1 MCSGDSRGAAP
12 PRTPT
17 RKGSRCHQM
26 ETISASHLPEFTRVL
41 EFTSQV
47 PGSRIS
53 NALAHPLSDSTCT
66 MILRGG
72 VISFTLQPCLS
83 EPGLGS
89 MPLQLIALFV
99 MAPCPLPSQG
109 EGDKEKGPWEQTPP
123 ITSPPLTP
131 GHPPA
136 PRGRRCL
143 GWRPQRSSLGRGLPS
158 PCPRLCPP
166 KPGESGPE
174 RKGQKHS
181 SVTYTEAS
189 LPSLPV
195 QPLSVPSEVQE
206 DSATESTPEHHR
218 KQLNS

>member
-17 RKGSRCHQM
+17 RKESRCHQM

-83 EPGLGS
+83 EPGLA
-89 MPLQLIALFV
+89 LQY
-99 MAPCPLPSQG
+99 S
-109 EGDKEKGPWEQTPP
+109 
-123 ITSPPLTP
+123 
-131 GHPPA
+131 
-136 PRGRRCL
+136 CL
-143 GWRPQRSSLGRGLPS
+143 ENPMDR
-158 PCPRLCPP
+158 
-166 KPGESGPE
+166 KPG
-174 RKGQKHS
+174 RLQ
-181 SVTYTEAS
+181 
-189 LPSLPV
+189 
-195 QPLSVPSEVQE
+195 
-206 DSATESTPEHHR
+206 STGSQRVGHD
-218 KQLNS
+218 